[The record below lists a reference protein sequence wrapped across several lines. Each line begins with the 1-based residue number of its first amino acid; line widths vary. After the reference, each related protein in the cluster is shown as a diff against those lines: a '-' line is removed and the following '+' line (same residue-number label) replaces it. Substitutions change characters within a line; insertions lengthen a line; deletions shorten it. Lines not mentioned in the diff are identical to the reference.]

1 MLAWLTEW
9 SRELGALALS
19 VMLLAAYHLYLLLR
33 LRRDPDYTIQ
43 AVNRVVRTAWVE
55 SVMQDESR
63 GILAVQTL
71 RNSTMAATFL
81 ASTSILL
88 IIGTLNLSS
97 QPEHLGA
104 LWHIASFM
112 GKQNAELWV
121 AKLVLLIVD
130 FFVAFFSF
138 STSIR
143 LFNHVGYQISV
154 PHDVRPRGLTP
165 IRVAVHLNRAGR
177 YFSIGMRAY
186 YFSVPLLF
194 WLFGPYMLLLAS
206 AVLCVT
212 LYRLDR
218 TPKLPQHDS

>member
-33 LRRDPDYTIQ
+33 LRRDPNYTIQ
-43 AVNRVVRTAWVE
+43 AVNRAVRAVWVE
-55 SVMQDESR
+55 SVMRDESR
-63 GILAVQTL
+63 TILAVQTL

-81 ASTSILL
+81 ASTAILL
-88 IIGTLNLSS
+88 IVGTLNLSS
-97 QPEHLGA
+97 QPESLGA

-112 GKQNAELWV
+112 GKQHPQLWV
-121 AKLVLLIVD
+121 GKLVLLIVD

-143 LFNHVGYQISV
+143 FFNHVGYQISV

-165 IRVAVHLNRAGR
+165 TRVAVHLNRAGR

-218 TPKLPQHDS
+218 TPRMPADDS